1 MPETVWK
8 VLNSDF
14 IQKSWE
20 LFFERK
26 KNREIASNNMSK
38 LQILKDTATSGP
50 GQTGSGSKSATS
62 ATSLL
67 SSASASPRT
76 KRKYKETLNFVSF
89 HSKVNMRRKW
99 RSKKSAFYKFVDLE
113 SDFDSSELNAY
124 TVRGEIFSFLFFI
137 VYYHRLLCHQEQKE
151 STKKHWILSVFT
163 AKLICGESGD
173 RKKVLFTNSLT
184 WKVILTARSWMHI
197 R

>member
-1 MPETVWK
+1 
-8 VLNSDF
+8 
-14 IQKSWE
+14 
-20 LFFERK
+20 
-26 KNREIASNNMSK
+26 MSK

-124 TVRGEIFSFLFFI
+124 TVGGQIFFFSFLFSF
-137 VYYHRLLCHQEQKE
+137 
-151 STKKHWILSVFT
+151 
-163 AKLICGESGD
+163 
-173 RKKVLFTNSLT
+173 LFLNRNSN
-184 WKVILTARSWMHI
+184 
-197 R
+197 

>member
-1 MPETVWK
+1 
-8 VLNSDF
+8 
-14 IQKSWE
+14 
-20 LFFERK
+20 
-26 KNREIASNNMSK
+26 MSK

-124 TVRGEIFSFLFFI
+124 TVGGQIFFSFLFSFLFLNRNSNQKARPTMAYLNTKQE
-137 VYYHRLLCHQEQKE
+137 VSMRPLCFLDLD
-151 STKKHWILSVFT
+151 I
-163 AKLICGESGD
+163 ANMN
-173 RKKVLFTNSLT
+173 RKDV
-184 WKVILTARSWMHI
+184 VEIEMYDIPGA
-197 R
+197 

>member
-1 MPETVWK
+1 
-8 VLNSDF
+8 
-14 IQKSWE
+14 

-26 KNREIASNNMSK
+26 KKTREIASNKMSK
-38 LQILKDTATSGP
+38 LQILKDTAASGP

-67 SSASASPRT
+67 ASASASPRT

-99 RSKKSAFYKFVDLE
+99 RSKKSAFEKFVDLE

-124 TVRGEIFSFLFFI
+124 TVREQIFFFFLFFNFF
-137 VYYHRLLCHQEQKE
+137 LEQEQKE
-151 STKKHWILSVFT
+151 STKKH
-163 AKLICGESGD
+163 
-173 RKKVLFTNSLT
+173 
-184 WKVILTARSWMHI
+184 
-197 R
+197 

>member
-1 MPETVWK
+1 
-8 VLNSDF
+8 
-14 IQKSWE
+14 
-20 LFFERK
+20 
-26 KNREIASNNMSK
+26 MSK
-38 LQILKDTATSGP
+38 LQILKDTAASGP

-124 TVRGEIFSFLFFI
+124 TVRGDFFSFFHSLLSSASVSPRTKRKYKETLNFVSFHSKVNMRRKWRSKKSAFYKFVDLESDFDSSELNAYTVGGQIFFLFF
-137 VYYHRLLCHQEQKE
+137 
-151 STKKHWILSVFT
+151 F
-163 AKLICGESGD
+163 
-173 RKKVLFTNSLT
+173 LFFS
-184 WKVILTARSWMHI
+184 
-197 R
+197 

>member
-1 MPETVWK
+1 MPQSTVESLCSNMLLTW
-8 VLNSDF
+8 VNY
-14 IQKSWE
+14 KSLKRPRPQALDRLHPSTTGPTTNAWDSLTSFE
-20 LFFERK
+20 LGFHTFPGYRSSENCLLKEK
-26 KNREIASNNMSK
+26 KTHEIASNNMSK
-38 LQILKDTATSGP
+38 LQILKDTAASGP

-124 TVRGEIFSFLFFI
+124 TVGGQISFFFSWIEFQIRKRGQPW
-137 VYYHRLLCHQEQKE
+137 H
-151 STKKHWILSVFT
+151 T
-163 AKLICGESGD
+163 
-173 RKKVLFTNSLT
+173 
-184 WKVILTARSWMHI
+184 
-197 R
+197 